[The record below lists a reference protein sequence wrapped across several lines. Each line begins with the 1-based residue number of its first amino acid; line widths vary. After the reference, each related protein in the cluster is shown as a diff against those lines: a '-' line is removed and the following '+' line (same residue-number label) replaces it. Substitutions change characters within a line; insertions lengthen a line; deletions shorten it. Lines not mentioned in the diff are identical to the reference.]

1 MNLYTYRQMRKRI
14 EDLERENKDLKKY
27 RYQEKRVHSLFRFFF
42 GMVTGAIGLLVA
54 YCINRML

>member
-27 RYQEKRVHSLFRFFF
+27 RYQVSGLDSWRRFFF

>member
-1 MNLYTYRQMRKRI
+1 MRKRI

-27 RYQEKRVHSLFRFFF
+27 RYQVSGLDSWRRFFF